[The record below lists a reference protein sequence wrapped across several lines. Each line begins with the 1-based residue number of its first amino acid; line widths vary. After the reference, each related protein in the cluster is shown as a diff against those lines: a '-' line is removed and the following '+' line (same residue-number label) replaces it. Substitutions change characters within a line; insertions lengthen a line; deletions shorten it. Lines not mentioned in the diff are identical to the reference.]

1 VLRVVLAF
9 ALTSV
14 ALVAASSSAGAAPTW
29 VNAATYNIR
38 YNSSKSCEPS
48 SNPAEAIWPY
58 RKPLVVRHIL
68 DPNLDGSRGDMV
80 EVLGVQEAKDGD
92 TCQTPESMW
101 EDLRDDLIA
110 MSGQP
115 WVVAD
120 AANPSSGHNRI
131 LYNSATYGLVDA
143 GAVRFSAQVPG
154 EFSRYLAWAI
164 LTHKA
169 TGKQFLFTTT
179 HLSPGNDCAVKAQW
193 TEAIGLA
200 GQLSGGRPIIATG
213 DYNATRYNTSKAD
226 CKVAKMFKFT
236 KRAGIGDVMGQKL
249 GTNKV
254 SHRRAVVTHQQYLG
268 SSNGWN
274 PSTSAWG
281 YPRKPK
287 RIGKGMIDFIFASNH
302 LPVYQWGTSA
312 DITPDRL
319 SLQNGFPSDHNM
331 IFAQIGLP

>member
-1 VLRVVLAF
+1 MLRAVLAV
-9 ALTSV
+9 ALISV
-14 ALVAASSSAGAAPTW
+14 ALVAAPSPASADPTW
-29 VNAATYNIR
+29 GTFATYNIR
-38 YNSSKSCEPS
+38 YNVSKSCEPS
-48 SNPAEAIWPY
+48 SIPAEAIWPV

-68 DPNLDGSRGDMV
+68 DPNLDGSRADMV
-80 EVLGVQEAKDGD
+80 DVLGIQEAKDGD

-101 EDLRDDLIA
+101 EDLRDDLTA
-110 MSGQP
+110 TSGQP

-131 LYNSATYGLVDA
+131 LYNSAIYGLVSA
-143 GAVRFSAQVPG
+143 GAQRFSAQVPG
-154 EFSRYLAWAI
+154 EFSRYLTWAI
-164 LTHKA
+164 LVHNS

-193 TEAIGLA
+193 SEAIGLA
-200 GQLSGGRPIIATG
+200 GQLSGGRPIISTG
-213 DYNATRYNTSKAD
+213 DYNATRYDTSKAD

-249 GTNKV
+249 GSYQV
-254 SHRRAVVTHQQYLG
+254 SKRRAAVTHQQFLG

-287 RIGKGMIDFIFASNH
+287 RIGKAMIDFIFASNH
-302 LPVYQWGTSA
+302 LPVHQWGTSA
-312 DITPDRL
+312 DITPDRR